1 MTYNLHIMLRF
12 DLELKLL
19 EGRLRVKDLPEAWHA
34 AMQSDLGIAPPDDR
48 DGCLQDVHWY
58 AGSIGGS
65 FQSYTIG
72 NILSAQFFAAALE
85 ECPDISHRIE
95 QGEFGP
101 LHSWLRDR
109 IYRHGRKFAAQ
120 RSGRAGNRRADE
132 HGAVSRL
139 PAGQVQP
146 DS

>member
-1 MTYNLHIMLRF
+1 
-12 DLELKLL
+12 
-19 EGRLRVKDLPEAWHA
+19 
-34 AMQSDLGIAPPDDR
+34 MQSDLGIVPPYDR

-58 AGSIGGS
+58 AGSIGGA

-101 LHSWLRDR
+101 LQSWLRDR
-109 IYRHGRKFAAQ
+109 IYRHGRKFAPNDLVERATGAPMSMAPYLAYL
-120 RSGRAGNRRADE
+120 RGKYGRIYK
-132 HGAVSRL
+132 L
-139 PAGQVQP
+139 PPPRG
-146 DS
+146 